1 MRAVRSY
8 PYRQP
13 ALRMLPDRSP
23 ANAAFVARR
32 ASLFRISSKREGR
45 RDNFSGRLEFRS
57 SKGRRSSALQKG
69 GRPRD
74 RYGSRPATP
83 VLRRAADCRR
93 RLVMNSFRPTPTMAH
108 VTIAVALVGAAITI
122 GLTIWESQK
131 GKTRGPVII
140 DNQFVSHRQR

>member
-23 ANAAFVARR
+23 ANAAFVARC
-32 ASLFRISSKREGR
+32 ASLFCISSKREGR

-57 SKGRRSSALQKG
+57 SKKEAGRGNAV
-69 GRPRD
+69 
-74 RYGSRPATP
+74 GSRPATP

-93 RLVMNSFRPTPTMAH
+93 HLVMNSFRPTPRMAH

-140 DNQFVSHRQR
+140 DEQFVSHRQ

>member
-1 MRAVRSY
+1 
-8 PYRQP
+8 
-13 ALRMLPDRSP
+13 MLPDRSP

-57 SKGRRSSALQKG
+57 SKRRPAE
-69 GRPRD
+69 D

-93 RLVMNSFRPTPTMAH
+93 HLVMNSFRPTPTMAH

-140 DNQFVSHRQR
+140 DDQFVSHRQR